1 MAVSRKP
8 IARPE
13 SSITEEKRTTRLK
26 TIVFGSILLLSV
38 WGLFEGVARVAV
50 WSDSPLFKPIR
61 RAPYFA
67 PYDSENYQK
76 LNAYFASGAEDATIP
91 DPELG
96 WVGTFS
102 ATNYQHH
109 NISQQKERRPVL
121 LLGDSFANGMGST
134 QTIEAS
140 LNENPDFAG
149 SYYLLNYAVDGY
161 GLDQIYLLLKKVIN
175 RVSRSYHHLQLHN
188 D

>member
-91 DPELG
+91 DPELVLHKPTSQPVRELVAG
-96 WVGTFS
+96 APPRIFS
-102 ATNYQHH
+102 YSLAFAVNAVRLVVNNVFRQEQ
-109 NISQQKERRPVL
+109 SVL
-121 LLGDSFANGMGST
+121 DHGENRLTRLR
-134 QTIEAS
+134 E
-140 LNENPDFAG
+140 LNQ
-149 SYYLLNYAVDGY
+149 LI
-161 GLDQIYLLLKKVIN
+161 LDQCIALLDRRFDGL
-175 RVSRSYHHLQLHN
+175 
-188 D
+188 